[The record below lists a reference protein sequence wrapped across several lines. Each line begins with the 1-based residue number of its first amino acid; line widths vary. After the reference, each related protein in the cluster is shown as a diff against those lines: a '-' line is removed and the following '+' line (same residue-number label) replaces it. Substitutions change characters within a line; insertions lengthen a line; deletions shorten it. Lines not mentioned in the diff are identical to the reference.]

1 MYRGAWRAI
10 VHGNHKELDM
20 TEKTTYTHTHIYV
33 HVVSRRGK
41 NMYVYICEVLST
53 RWLGAKGEGCL
64 GVLMLKRGNN
74 HPSTGRQEDLREAG
88 LWWGL

>member
-1 MYRGAWRAI
+1 
-10 VHGNHKELDM
+10 
-20 TEKTTYTHTHIYV
+20 
-33 HVVSRRGK
+33 
-41 NMYVYICEVLST
+41 MYVYICEVLSS

-74 HPSTGRQEDLREAG
+74 HPSTGRQEGLREAG